1 MGTREPATPPTVVA
15 PSGMTLPANIA
26 ADLRTRLRRIEG
38 QIRGLQG
45 MIDEG
50 RDCRQIV
57 TQVSA
62 ALHALEQVGFKIVA
76 SGLTYCIEHPDEAA
90 HAGYSVD
97 DVQRMF
103 MRLA

>member
-1 MGTREPATPPTVVA
+1 MR
-15 PSGMTLPANIA
+15 LPEAIA
-26 ADLRTRLRRIEG
+26 ADLQTRLRRVEG
-38 QIRGLQG
+38 QMRGLQA

-76 SGLTYCIEHPDEAA
+76 SGLTHCIEHPDEAA
-90 HAGYSVD
+90 AAGYSVD

>member
-1 MGTREPATPPTVVA
+1 MGTTKRATPTTSDDA
-15 PSGMTLPANIA
+15 SGMKLPDDIA
-26 ADLRTRLRRIEG
+26 ADLQRRLRRVEG
-38 QIRGLQG
+38 QMRGLQS

-62 ALHALEQVGFKIVA
+62 ALHALEQVGFRIVA
-76 SGLTYCIEHPDEAA
+76 SGLTYCIERPEEAA
-90 HAGYSVD
+90 AAGYSVD

>member
-1 MGTREPATPPTVVA
+1 MVGETW
-15 PSGMTLPANIA
+15 GMSLPADVV

-38 QIRGLQG
+38 QMRGLQA
-45 MIDEG
+45 MLDEG
-50 RDCRQIV
+50 RDCKQVI

-76 SGLTYCIEHPDEAA
+76 SGLTYCVEHPAEAA
-90 HAGYSVD
+90 RAGYSID

>member
-1 MGTREPATPPTVVA
+1 M
-15 PSGMTLPANIA
+15 
-26 ADLRTRLRRIEG
+26 
-38 QIRGLQG
+38 RGLQA

-76 SGLTYCIEHPDEAA
+76 SGLTYCIEHPTEAA
-90 HAGYSVD
+90 QAGYSVD

-103 MRLA
+103 TRLA